1 MKPLPACEP
10 SAEATHL
17 QHLEAENRKLR
28 KINDVLMDRVERNLD
43 SQAGNGFSLFQVA
56 ITLESKV
63 SQRTADLSALTETLR
78 QEIFERGEAEAAL
91 RVAKAEAEQANLSK
105 TRFLVAASH
114 DLHQPLN
121 AARLFLGALADEV
134 TGERPRELVERIEA
148 ALEST
153 DDLLSALLDI
163 SRLDAGV
170 WPIQPESFP
179 LAPLLARL
187 ASEYRPQAQALGLE
201 LRVMPGS
208 LVVHTD
214 RRLLERVMRNLIS
227 NAIRYTASGRILVGC
242 RRRGAHASLDVAD
255 TGIGIPEE
263 KRELIFEEF
272 RQLGNNPRRD
282 DRGAGLGLAIV
293 DRIVRLLGLSIAVK
307 SRPGHGSR
315 FTVRVPLGVAG
326 AEGMEAP
333 HAAPQLAGSL
343 AGSLGGSVVVV
354 VENDEAV
361 QAAMA
366 ALLECWGCTL
376 AIAASAAEA
385 MARLDAL
392 GQVPDLIVADYHLDG
407 ESRGTAAIDMI
418 QNNYGRDVPALV
430 ISSNH
435 SEKLNAD
442 IRALGHSFLA
452 KPVAPAKLRAMLS
465 YMLSEARARSPDM
478 RRK

>member
-1 MKPLPACEP
+1 MTPAANP
-10 SAEATHL
+10 SAGEARL
-17 QHLEAENRKLR
+17 RMLEAENRKLH
-28 KINDVLMDRVERNLD
+28 KINRVLMDRVERDLD
-43 SQAGNGFSLFQVA
+43 TRVGNGFSLFQTA

-91 RVAKAEAEQANLSK
+91 RIAKAEAEQANQSK
-105 TRFLVAASH
+105 TRFLLAASH

-134 TGERPRELVERIEA
+134 RGERPRELVERIES
-148 ALEST
+148 ALESV

-170 WPIQPESFP
+170 WPVQPDSFP

-187 ASEYRPQAQALGLE
+187 AREYGPQAEALGLAM
-201 LRVMPGS
+201 RVVPSS

-227 NAIRYTASGRILVGC
+227 YAIRYTDHGRILIGC
-242 RRRGAHASLDVAD
+242 RRHGGEASLEVAD
-255 TGIGIPEE
+255 TGIGIPDE
-263 KRELIFEEF
+263 KRQLIFEEF
-272 RQLGNNPRRD
+272 RQLGNNPRPD
-282 DRGAGLGLAIV
+282 DRGVGLGLAIV
-293 DRIVRLLGLSIAVK
+293 ERIVRLLGLSIAVQ
-307 SRPGHGSR
+307 SRPGRGSR
-315 FTVRVPLGVAG
+315 FAVRVPLGEMPAG
-326 AEGMEAP
+326 RPETDGMEASA
-333 HAAPQLAGSL
+333 AAPLAGGL
-343 AGSLGGSVVVV
+343 AGRVVAV

-366 ALLECWGCTL
+366 ALLQGWGCTL
-376 AIAASAAEA
+376 AIAASAAGM

-392 GQVPDLIVADYHLDG
+392 GCAPDVIVADYHLDG
-407 ESRGTAAIDMI
+407 DSRGTAVIDVI
-418 QNNYGRDVPALV
+418 HQCYGSYIPALV

-435 SEKLNAD
+435 SEALHAE
-442 IRALGHSFLA
+442 IRALGHDFLA

-465 YMLSEARARSPDM
+465 YLLRETPLR
-478 RRK
+478 